1 MYTVDEMKEDI
12 TTALNAGETILDIR
26 DQIGEY
32 VDGYMPIY
40 NNEIIQEWQNMPGD
54 YDDRGAAELGPMGET
69 TIIGLMSLDLYIY
82 YTELFHS
89 AIDLVVDLVVEELL
103 EGGE

>member
-1 MYTVDEMKEDI
+1 MNTIVDQMKEDI

-26 DQIGEY
+26 DEIGEY
-32 VDGYMPIY
+32 VDGYLPVY
-40 NNEIIQEWQNMPGD
+40 NNQIITEWQNMPGD
-54 YDDRGAAELGPMGET
+54 YDDRGAAELGHMGET

-89 AIDLVVDLVVEELL
+89 AIDLVVEEIL